1 MFIKKLKFI
10 LIFFTL
16 LLTPILL
23 YFTVAH
29 TLTFF
34 PFQQKQ
40 TIQELE
46 KVYILYNEMH
56 SDIILKIDDL
66 DKSFK
71 EHLKD
76 VVQNR
81 EGYLAFGWG
90 DRETYLNTPTWDD
103 MKLSTTFNALFVDT
117 PSVLHVHFYKEVK
130 RFKNLKTVWLSK
142 GQKKLL
148 ITTVLKSFDMSEG
161 SNKGYGKNDFFYPS
175 VYRYNLFNTCNTWT
189 GDRLRDANISVSY
202 WTPLSYQVIDSLP

>member
-10 LIFFTL
+10 LIFVTL

-23 YFTVAH
+23 FFIVAH

-34 PFQQKQ
+34 PDQQKKSLKNV
-40 TIQELE
+40 EE
-46 KVYILYNEMH
+46 VYILYNEMH
-56 SDIILKIDDL
+56 SDIVLKIDDL
-66 DKSFK
+66 DRAFK

-103 MKLSTTFNALFVDT
+103 MKLSTTFNALFVNT

-142 GQKKLL
+142 GQKELL

-161 SNKGYGKNDFFYPS
+161 SHKGYGKNDFFYPS